1 MLQSVLEYFYVYL
14 DSMNSKKKFVY
25 LTPLSFK
32 AKVDFSDLMDSF
44 HSCEIKEE
52 SNESLLVTTL
62 NQKHTFWIPKKGNE
76 HWKVT
81 NK

>member
-1 MLQSVLEYFYVYL
+1 
-14 DSMNSKKKFVY
+14 MNSKKKFVY